1 MALRFQ
7 RSWLFCRS
15 HFPTPTVTVWTCRHR
30 AKPLPP
36 CEVPSPFPTP
46 TVTVRTRRHRVK
58 PLPPCEAATTVRSA
72 VTVREVVVT
81 VREVAATVR
90 SRLRSLRHRRVLFL
104 CSSSASITGAKS
116 PTKSLLVCVALT
128 VHLFSPFEGQHLNPN
143 HALLLFCW
151 MSEIGRFVPL
161 QELSVIDVGVKTVK
175 VSF

>member
-15 HFPTPTVTVWTCRHR
+15 HFPTPIVTVRTCRHR

-36 CEVPSPFPTP
+36 CEVPSPCAKSSSPCAKSP
-46 TVTVRTRRHRVK
+46 
-58 PLPPCEAATTVRSA
+58 PPCEVTATM
-72 VTVREVVVT
+72 
-81 VREVAATVR
+81 R